1 MIDTKALKE
10 EGRKAKALALM
21 AKMRADAN
29 AVNLRPKRSPSSE
42 TPRAV
47 ASRARSKAWALAN
60 PERVKQLQQKARSKK
75 KMESQ
80 SMIAEAIRQAEAT
93 RRNFEALCDQTD

>member
-10 EGRKAKALALM
+10 EERKAKTRALM

-29 AVNLRPKRSPSSE
+29 AVNHRPKRSPSSE

-47 ASRARSKAWALAN
+47 ASRARWKAWVLAN
-60 PERVKQLQQKARSKK
+60 PEKAKQLQQKAKSKK
-75 KMESQ
+75 KKESQ

-93 RRNFEALCDQTD
+93 QRNFEALCDQTD